1 MTELNCCHWRVFV
14 SCAAW
19 SAIMKQKSSGQ
30 AKASGSARRSI
41 FESLQGER
49 KADEISACQDEVI
62 TRSWVFLW
70 RWTKCPSWSKGSKFR
85 AHTESNC
92 FKVLRKRPLICTCK
106 FESCRSFLNLFSTWL
121 SAWWKY
127 PTVLWTP
134 SGTHTWKHVH
144 AIIRHCLQSCV
155 ESLLPKNQL
164 LSAQFSTGKALKICK
179 VDAAVSG
186 LERGPGV

>member
-1 MTELNCCHWRVFV
+1 MTELNCCHWRAFV
-14 SCAAW
+14 SRAAW
-19 SAIMKQKSSGQ
+19 AAIMKQKSSGQ

-41 FESLQGER
+41 FESLQGKR

-85 AHTESNC
+85 AHMENSC
-92 FKVLRKRPLICTCK
+92 FKVLRKRPLICTYV
-106 FESCRSFLNLFSTWL
+106 RWRL
-121 SAWWKY
+121 SAWWIY

-144 AIIRHCLQSCV
+144 AIIHHCLQSCV
-155 ESLLPKNQL
+155 ESLLPKSQL
-164 LSAQFSTGKALKICK
+164 LSAQFSTGKAPICK